1 MLRCHPVRG
10 ILLFALALF
19 ASVAIASNARTVL
32 VLGDSISAGYGVPTG
47 AGWVDLLAKELAA
60 DGSHRVINAS
70 ISGETT
76 EGGKLRL
83 PALLA
88 EHRPAVVIVELGG
101 NDGLRGFQ
109 LAVTRANLETLII
122 AAQAAGARVLLAGMR
137 IPPNYG
143 PRYTEGFH
151 ALFSELAEAHGTALV
166 PFLLDGIATLPDSM
180 QADGIHPTAAAQPR
194 ILDNLRPALQPLL
207 RP

>member
-1 MLRCHPVRG
+1 MLRCHRVRG
-10 ILLFALALF
+10 ILLVALALF

-47 AGWVDLLAKELAA
+47 AGWVDLLARELEA
-60 DGSHRVINAS
+60 GGTHRVVNAS

-88 EHRPAVVIVELGG
+88 EHRPVVVIVELGG
-101 NDGLRGFQ
+101 NDGLRGFP
-109 LAVTRANLETLII
+109 LAVTRANLEAIVV
-122 AAQAAGARVLLAGMR
+122 AAGASGARVLLAGMR

-151 ALFSELAEAHGTALV
+151 ALFAELAKTHDAALV
-166 PFLLDGIATLPDSM
+166 PFLLDGIATLPDAM

-194 ILDNLRPALQPLL
+194 ILDNLRPALEPLS

>member
-1 MLRCHPVRG
+1 M
-10 ILLFALALF
+10 ALALF
-19 ASVAIASNARTVL
+19 ASAAIASNERSVL

-47 AGWVDLLAKELAA
+47 EGWVDLLARELAA
-60 DGSHRVINAS
+60 EGGPRVINAS
-70 ISGETT
+70 ISGETS

-83 PALLA
+83 PELLA
-88 EHRPAVVIVELGG
+88 EHRPAVVIIELGG
-101 NDGLRGFQ
+101 NDGLRGFP
-109 LAVTRANLETLII
+109 LAVTRANIEGMIV
-122 AAQAAGARVLLAGMR
+122 AARGAGARVLLVGMR

-151 ALFSELAEAHGTALV
+151 ALFAELASTHGTALV
-166 PFLLDGIATLPDSM
+166 PFLLDGIATDAASM

-194 ILDNLRPALQPLL
+194 ILANLRPALESVL